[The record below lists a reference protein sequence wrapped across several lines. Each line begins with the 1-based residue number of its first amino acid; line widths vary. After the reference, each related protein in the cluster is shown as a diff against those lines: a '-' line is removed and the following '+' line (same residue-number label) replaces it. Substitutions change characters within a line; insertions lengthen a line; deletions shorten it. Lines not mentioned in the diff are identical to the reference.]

1 MRREKSFLF
10 LLFKKEGLSFFLLA
24 LLTGG
29 ALHGARA
36 AAFIPANDDMVLE
49 QLPDARDAESR
60 DLRDKHHALA
70 ADPHNLKLALAVARG
85 DLDRSRALADPRF
98 LGRAEA
104 ALAPWPE
111 GPDTPQEVRLL
122 RAIALQ
128 SNHDFVE
135 SLRQLGEVIAA
146 RPGMAQAWL
155 TRASIEQ
162 VQANYPAALAD
173 CGQFANLILGLAPDT
188 CTAGIMA
195 LRGQAPRALKALSLS
210 LAQNATEPA
219 PTRLWALTLQAEI
232 ADRLGDPQAPSLYQA
247 ALAVDP
253 TDPYLL
259 GAWSD
264 WLLDHGR
271 APEVASLLAGYTR
284 ADPLLLR
291 LAEAEQA
298 LGRPEAA
305 GHIAELRDR
314 FEAAHLRGEVVHRRE
329 EARFTLHLLH
339 RPAEALALAI
349 ANWGV
354 QREPADARILAE
366 ASAAAGKPEAAAPVA
381 AWMRDNHVQF
391 AALAGVLK

>member
-1 MRREKSFLF
+1 MVYILVCIAA
-10 LLFKKEGLSFFLLA
+10 GM
-24 LLTGG
+24 
-29 ALHGARA
+29 ARP
-36 AAFIPANDDMVLE
+36 AFAIAFVPANDDVVLE
-49 QLPDARDAESR
+49 QLPDARDPESR
-60 DLRDKHHALA
+60 DLRLKHHALA
-70 ADPHNLKLALAVARG
+70 ADPHNLKLALTVARG

-128 SNHDFVE
+128 SNHDFAE
-135 SLRQLGEVIAA
+135 SLRQLGEILAD

-162 VQANYPAALAD
+162 VQADYPAALAD
-173 CGQFANLILGLAPDT
+173 CGQFANLTIGLVPDT
-188 CTAGIMA
+188 CTAAVMA
-195 LRGQAPRALKALSLS
+195 LRGFAPRALKALQLS
-210 LAQNATEPA
+210 LAQNTREPA
-219 PTRLWALTLQAEI
+219 ATRLWALTLAAEI
-232 ADRLGDPQAPSLYQA
+232 AERLDDPVAETLYTQ

-264 WLLDHGR
+264 WLLDHAR
-271 APEVASLLAGYTR
+271 PAEVATLLANYTR

-291 LAEAEQA
+291 LTLAEQA

-339 RPAEALALAI
+339 QPRSALDLAI

-366 ASAAAGKPEAAAPVA
+366 AAIAAGKPQAATPA
-381 AWMRDNHVQF
+381 ADWMRRNHIQF
-391 AALAGVLK
+391 AALAAMLKTP